1 MDFLCARCGQ
11 LTLCI
16 EASSDSE
23 AKMFQRIFSPD
34 PEFSGFYEQL
44 LSGGLKEGKRFC
56 MPCVYKIWQ
65 EFLKCPASLQEELEK
80 PKPEYALK

>member
-1 MDFLCARCGQ
+1 
-11 LTLCI
+11 
-16 EASSDSE
+16 
-23 AKMFQRIFSPD
+23 MFQRIFSPD
-34 PEFSGFYEQL
+34 PEFSGFYKQM